1 MSAPHE
7 GLVAEKKMRRGKR
20 GSHLAT
26 YWIRPKW
33 GMLQAGRLARA
44 RHSDMQERVAQ
55 QRESSHAQ
63 QQQAHE
69 AKVASA
75 AAHLLATPAS
85 TRKAGAPLDPKLAP
99 PKLNLTAKSFDHT
112 PLDGGALYPG
122 NVGKFIKANHEQ
134 LLRLGS
140 EIDRAF
146 VNSHGTKRME
156 SVSDRMMAMA
166 LGENVQGS
174 FNSTTGDM
182 MVRAS
187 VMTKMLT
194 PVINKQTPTQEQ
206 TLGGQIWTHEQLH
219 AASNK
224 ERPPS
229 EPLGTVPSP
238 HRWIEESTTE
248 LLSHPYNAQ
257 VMSTLTGSAPRKAN
271 PLVHELT
278 LDGGVEVQVGTEVS
292 YREQCMR
299 FANLAG
305 YMAGVKG
312 SDSIDDINRA
322 VLHHAAEVKKRGTD
336 RYEYL
341 ADEVLKAHGVKEENN
356 PALHKEAKEGLTRD
370 LKVYMGQ
377 AQPSAMYGEGTGS
390 VQALVTRVI
399 RHAYEDTAPEVPVTA
414 ATPTFVTPLA
424 VASVP
429 VPQSQPPLVG
439 AQTTPKARSGRRST
453 LKKRL

>member
-1 MSAPHE
+1 MRRV
-7 GLVAEKKMRRGKR
+7 GLVAKKIMIQGKR
-20 GSHLAT
+20 KRHLNT
-26 YWIRPKW
+26 YWVRP
-33 GMLQAGRLARA
+33 GGSMLQAQMRRLAA
-44 RHSDMQERVAQ
+44 AKHPDMQEKVARQ
-55 QRESSHAQ
+55 HAATHAQ
-63 QQQAHE
+63 QVQTHE
-69 AKVASA
+69 ANVTTA
-75 AAHLLATPAS
+75 AAHLLATPAA
-85 TRKAGAPLDPKLAP
+85 RRAAGTALDPKLAP
-99 PKLNLTAKSFDHT
+99 PKLNLTAKSFDHN
-112 PLDGGALYPG
+112 PLSGGALYPG
-122 NVGKFIKANHEQ
+122 NVGKFITANHEQ
-134 LLRLGS
+134 FLRMGN

-156 SVSDRMMAMA
+156 SVPDRMMSMA

-194 PVINKQTPTQEQ
+194 PVVNKQSPTQEQ

-224 ERPPS
+224 ERPQS
-229 EPLGTVPSP
+229 EPLGTAHSP

-305 YMAGVKG
+305 YIAGVKG

-341 ADEVLKAHGVKEENN
+341 ANEVLKAHGVKEEDN

-377 AQPSAMYGEGTGS
+377 AMPSAMYGEGTGS

-399 RHAYEDTAPEVPVTA
+399 RHAYEDTAPEMPVTA

-424 VASVP
+424 VASAP
-429 VPQSQPPLVG
+429 VPQIQPPVVG
-439 AQTTPKARSGRRST
+439 AQAVPKVRAGRRST